1 MDPYEKYDM
10 TFNGAVAT
18 RNPTSSPGRY
28 AGMDNGW
35 AISLSDIPLSEFNQ
49 SIVKYPNNEALPG
62 RSFERHD
69 PESAEPEESA
79 ALRSDQGAE
88 DHRSAL
94 AQQRELVRICRD
106 DGRPRIGR
114 PLFPAA
120 LAECGRCSLITG
132 RGHRMQGES
141 Q

>member
-28 AGMDNGW
+28 SGMDNGW
-35 AISLSDIPLSEFNQ
+35 AISLIDIPLSEFNK

-69 PESAEPEESA
+69 PESAEPGESV

-88 DHRSAL
+88 DHRSATS
-94 AQQRELVRICRD
+94 
-106 DGRPRIGR
+106 
-114 PLFPAA
+114 
-120 LAECGRCSLITG
+120 AEAGVMHLS
-132 RGHRMQGES
+132 
-141 Q
+141 